1 MSPSIAFACDGP
13 EDPEYAARTG
23 RGASLWCGGTA
34 GVLRESRKLQDRL
47 DKLVAEGSV
56 EKLAVD
62 SYRLSNWSHLAG
74 MK

>member
-1 MSPSIAFACDGP
+1 MARRHS
-13 EDPEYAARTG
+13 EDAQIVSSAQPGELRFG
-23 RGASLWCGGTA
+23 VA
-34 GVLRESRKLQDRL
+34 GLREFLWESQKLQDRL
-47 DKLVAEGSV
+47 DKLVADGSV